1 MKEQKSIL
9 IIGSLNIDFVVHVD
23 EMPVVG
29 ETLMC
34 KNMELIPGGKGANQA
49 YAIGKLG
56 GRADMLGAVGNDSYA
71 DILLN
76 SLKEAGVSVSN
87 VMKRDTANTGLA
99 WITVN
104 CSGDNN
110 IIVVPGANHTLSK
123 EDINNHIDEINNHDI
138 IILQMEIPLDVV
150 VYAAKTAKEAGK
162 TVILDP
168 APAPRDFPVELYQ
181 YIDII
186 KPNETELSILTDM
199 EDAEQNLGAATDKL
213 KEYGVPCVIVT
224 RGSKGVFVNDTEE
237 ESYFIPG
244 VTVKA
249 VDSTAAGDTFTAALA
264 VCIANGKSIAEAVRY
279 ANVAAS
285 IAVTKKGAQSSIP
298 TYIEVEKII
307 IRK

>member
-199 EDAEQNLGAATDKL
+199 EDAEQNLGAAADKL